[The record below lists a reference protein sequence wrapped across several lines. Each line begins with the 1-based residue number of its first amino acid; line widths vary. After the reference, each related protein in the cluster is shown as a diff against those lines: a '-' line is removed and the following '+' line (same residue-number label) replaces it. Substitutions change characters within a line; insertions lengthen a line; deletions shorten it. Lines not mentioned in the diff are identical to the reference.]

1 MLKDPEPTIKVSEL
15 ADSSVNFICRPWV
28 KTPDYWTVYWEVT
41 RAVKE
46 RFDEEGISIPHPQSD
61 IHIIRENV
69 AIEKPE
75 HKHSRSDYSNEHD
88 KSIDVKKMDANEDEE
103 EN

>member
-1 MLKDPEPTIKVSEL
+1 VLKDPEPTIKVSEL

-46 RFDEEGISIPHPQSD
+46 RFDEEG
-61 IHIIRENV
+61 NMFL
-69 AIEKPE
+69 IEKYKNGELIKINGRKIKLP
-75 HKHSRSDYSNEHD
+75 
-88 KSIDVKKMDANEDEE
+88 IDDDE
-103 EN
+103 

>member
-1 MLKDPEPTIKVSEL
+1 MPSRNALMKKASL
-15 ADSSVNFICRPWV
+15 FL
-28 KTPDYWTVYWEVT
+28 TP
-41 RAVKE
+41 K
-46 RFDEEGISIPHPQSD
+46 SD

-75 HKHSRSDYSNEHD
+75 HKHSRSDYSSEHD